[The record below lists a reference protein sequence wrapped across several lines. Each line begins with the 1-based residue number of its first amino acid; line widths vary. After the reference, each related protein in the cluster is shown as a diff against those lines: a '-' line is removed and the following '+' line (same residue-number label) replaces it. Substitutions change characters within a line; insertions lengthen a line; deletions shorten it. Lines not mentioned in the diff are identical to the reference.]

1 MKTSW
6 TESADAA
13 ASLLRQASPRAWTLW
28 ALCTL
33 PFAYL
38 LGRLLLAASFDAFYS
53 EHAAPLTLAV
63 AAAYLL
69 KQVGEAYFQGERIRP
84 LGAAPPPLRLGPHLA
99 LQPTALIVLPLAALL
114 FFPFAPAITFYR
126 TLSVCSPRQALAH
139 ATRDAILQSWELSLA
154 LAGGLLLWVNL
165 FALWLFMPM
174 LLRAFFG
181 WETSFGRIENRLFN
195 LPSFWVV
202 SLLTYLVLDPLF
214 NAISARRVFLH
225 EARKSGIDLLAALRV
240 LATALIL
247 ITPLA
252 AQEAPQEAKAIEQII
267 QETQREPG
275 FAFRQPREPDSAE
288 ARENWILQGMRALV
302 RLIDDFLE
310 WIRPKKDKPPELPGV
325 GLSPQA
331 AQNLLIG
338 LAVVLVLGLGFY
350 LYRNRRPSNAP
361 TIAATPPPAPDLTRE
376 DLRPDALPEASW
388 LALADDY
395 TARGD
400 YRLALRALHLA
411 GLRRLGERGLISIA
425 TTKSGGEYGREL
437 ERRSRPQP
445 VVFPLFS
452 TNLRRFEE
460 AWYGFHELDPA
471 AVLTVRQRWEDI
483 RSHVG

>member
-6 TESADAA
+6 TESADSAA
-13 ASLLRQASPRAWTLW
+13 ALLRQASPRAWSIW

-33 PFAYL
+33 PFGYL
-38 LGRLLLAASFDAFYS
+38 LGRLLLAASFDSFYS

-69 KQVGEAYFQGERIRP
+69 KQVGEAYFQGELIRS
-84 LGAAPPPLRLGPHLA
+84 LGAAPPMLRLGPQLA

-114 FFPFAPAITFYR
+114 FFPLAPAVTFYR
-126 TLSVCSPRQALAH
+126 TLSVSTPRQALAH
-139 ATRDAILQSWELSLA
+139 ATRAVILQSWELSLL
-154 LAGGLLLWVNL
+154 LAGGLLLWINL
-165 FALWLFMPM
+165 FALWLFLPT

-181 WETSFGRIENRLFN
+181 WETSFGRIENRMFN

-202 SLLTYLVLDPLF
+202 TLLTYLVLDPLF

-252 AQEAPQEAKAIEQII
+252 AQEAREVEHSI

-288 ARENWILQGMRALV
+288 AKENWILRSLRAIGH
-302 RLIDDFLE
+302 LIDDFLE
-310 WIRPKKDKPPELPGV
+310 WIRPKKDQPPELPSA
-325 GLSPQA
+325 GLSPQVT
-331 AQNLLIG
+331 QNILIG
-338 LAVVLVLGLGFY
+338 LAVVLILGLGFY
-350 LYRNRRPSNAP
+350 LYRNRLPGSSS
-361 TIAATPPPAPDLTRE
+361 TVAATALPSPDLNRE

-411 GLRRLGERGLISIA
+411 GLRRLGERGLITIA
-425 TTKSGGEYGREL
+425 STKSGGEYGREL

-445 VVFPLFS
+445 AVFPLFS
-452 TNLRRFEE
+452 TNLHRFEE
-460 AWYGFHELDPA
+460 AWYGFHELDSI
-471 AVLTVRQRWEDI
+471 AVLTVRQRWEEI

>member
-6 TESADAA
+6 TESTDAA
-13 ASLLRQASPRAWTLW
+13 AALLRQASPRAWTIW

-69 KQVGEAYFQGERIRP
+69 KQVGEAYFQGELIRS
-84 LGAAPPPLRLGPHLA
+84 LGAPPPPLRLGPQLA
-99 LQPTALIVLPLAALL
+99 LQPTALLVIPLAALL
-114 FFPFAPAITFYR
+114 FFPLAPAVTFYR
-126 TLSVCSPRQALAH
+126 TLSVSSPRQALAH
-139 ATRDAILQSWELSLA
+139 ATRAVILQSWELSLL
-154 LAGGLLLWVNL
+154 LAAGLLLWINL
-165 FALWLFMPM
+165 FALWLFLPT

-181 WETSFGRIENRLFN
+181 WETAFGRIENRMFN

-202 SLLTYLVLDPLF
+202 SLLTYLVLDPLC

-240 LATALIL
+240 IATALIL

-252 AQEAPQEAKAIEQII
+252 AQESREIEQSI
-267 QETQREPG
+267 QQTQREPG
-275 FAFRQPREPDSAE
+275 FAFRQPREPNSAE
-288 ARENWILQGMRALV
+288 AQENWILRSLRAIGH
-302 RLIDDFLE
+302 LIDDFPE
-310 WIRPKKDKPPELPGV
+310 WIRPKKDQPPELPSA
-325 GLSPQA
+325 GLSPQVT
-331 AQNLLIG
+331 QNLLIG

-350 LYRNRRPSNAP
+350 LYKNRRPSNPP
-361 TIAATPPPAPDLTRE
+361 TVAASALPTPDLTRE
-376 DLRPDALPEASW
+376 DVRPDALPEASW

-395 TARGD
+395 VARGD

-411 GLRRLGERGLISIA
+411 GLRRLGERGLITIA
-425 TTKSGGEYGREL
+425 ATKSGGEYGREL

-445 VVFPLFS
+445 AVFPLFS
-452 TNLRRFEE
+452 ANLRRFEE
-460 AWYGFHELDPA
+460 AWYGFHELDPT
-471 AVLTVRQRWEDI
+471 AVLTVRQRWEEI